1 MEIRSHCPQQR
12 ASDFAPQ
19 NPRYKTGVTVAV
31 TPALYPFEPVIA
43 ASKQLRY
50 GGCPNVCLLFL
61 VEMGGVGRACGLG
74 RSRVRPSTGSPFNTA
89 TVRLLI
95 YSKKYRHGKPCLH
108 FLVEMG
114 GVEPPSERISS
125 GTSPGAESCLR
136 FPSPGANSH
145 AQGSGSFIVHGALK
159 ALRTHVHHLSTPR
172 PGPWSSRAGRSP
184 LMQREELRCRCSL
197 IYKFARF

>member
-1 MEIRSHCPQQR
+1 MSFIFGGDGGSRSRLR
-12 ASDFAPQ
+12 AWSVAGPAFHRKPVQYRDGSTPDES
-19 NPRYKTGVTVAV
+19 KTKDT
-31 TPALYPFEPVIA
+31 
-43 ASKQLRY
+43 RR
-50 GGCPNVCLLFL
+50 VCLL
-61 VEMGGVGRACGLG
+61 
-74 RSRVRPSTGSPFNTA
+74 
-89 TVRLLI
+89 
-95 YSKKYRHGKPCLH
+95 

>member
-1 MEIRSHCPQQR
+1 MGESV
-12 ASDFAPQ
+12 APA
-19 NPRYKTGVTVAV
+19 G
-31 TPALYPFEPVIA
+31 L
-43 ASKQLRY
+43 
-50 GGCPNVCLLFL
+50 
-61 VEMGGVGRACGLG
+61 VGRGSGLPQEA
-74 RSRVRPSTGSPFNTA
+74 RSIPRRFDSSYNQ
-89 TVRLLI
+89 
-95 YSKKYRHGKPCLH
+95 KNRHGKPCLH

-125 GTSPGAESCLR
+125 GTSPGAESCLK
-136 FPSPGANSH
+136 FPSPSANSH

>member
-1 MEIRSHCPQQR
+1 
-12 ASDFAPQ
+12 
-19 NPRYKTGVTVAV
+19 
-31 TPALYPFEPVIA
+31 
-43 ASKQLRY
+43 
-50 GGCPNVCLLFL
+50 
-61 VEMGGVGRACGLG
+61 
-74 RSRVRPSTGSPFNTA
+74 
-89 TVRLLI
+89 
-95 YSKKYRHGKPCLH
+95 
-108 FLVEMG
+108 MG

-197 IYKFARF
+197 IYKFARFKDARRIRPLFPPQRPRRNRYIPLFQCTEHKARCTVFVKYGLRPFRAPDRRRRRSRPLPFSSSEGSWACRCSLF